1 MLSLLD
7 IVIGNVLDVVP
18 FIQESLWH
26 PLLANLTQVCDL
38 SLTWV
43 THIAEVSKFDHYSE
57 VVMKDL
63 IAVLLQALGTDFCF
77 PKVKDVVCYE
87 GSVELNSAYVTLTK
101 HFALLFKFDPIITE
115 QRVSL
120 K

>member
-1 MLSLLD
+1 MLPLLK
-7 IVIGNVLDVVP
+7 IVIGNVLDIGP

-26 PLLANLTQVCDL
+26 SLLASLTQVCDL

-43 THIAEVSKFDHYSE
+43 THIAEVSEFDHYSE
-57 VVMKDL
+57 VVVEDL
-63 IAVLLQALGTDFCF
+63 ITFLHQGFRAHFCF

-87 GSVELNSAYVTLTK
+87 GSVELNSANVTLAE
-101 HFALLFKFDPIITE
+101 HFALLLELDPIITE
-115 QRVSL
+115 QRVFL

>member
-1 MLSLLD
+1 MLPLLD

-18 FIQESLWH
+18 FIQQSLWH
-26 PLLANLTQVCDL
+26 PLLANLTQVRDL
-38 SLTWV
+38 GLTWV
-43 THIAEVSKFDHYSE
+43 THIAEVSEFNHYSE
-57 VVMKDL
+57 VVVKDL
-63 IAVLLQALGTDFCF
+63 IAVLLQALGAHFCF

-87 GSVELNSAYVTLTK
+87 GSVELNSAYVTLTE
-101 HFALLFKFDPIITE
+101 HFALLLELDPIITE

>member
-1 MLSLLD
+1 MLALLK
-7 IVIGNVLDVVP
+7 IVIGNVLDVSP

-26 PLLANLTQVCDL
+26 PLLAHLTQVRDF

-43 THIAEVSKFDHYSE
+43 THIAEVSEFDHYSE
-57 VVMKDL
+57 VFVQNL
-63 IAVLLQALGTDFCF
+63 IAFFHQSFGAHFCF
-77 PKVKDVVCYE
+77 PKVKNVVCYE

-101 HFALLFKFDPIITE
+101 HFTLLLELDPIITE